1 VDCNEERAMTV
12 GVGLGGRGVMGFGL
26 GRGRAGGADVSWWL
40 AGGISAAN
48 AIAAYQPK
56 GAASLAASYVNLA
69 NPGTYDAAPGVAPTW
84 ASGTGWTFNGTQW
97 LNTGIYPVTG
107 YTIIGRYANLTQTDN
122 RCLIGAGNTPH
133 DGHEIRVM
141 WNNDPLKQGAY
152 THGLGTVA
160 SSPGTAN
167 VVALA
172 GRLLYY
178 AGTYVGTVG
187 IATLTS
193 DSTYGIGAKNYGAN
207 TGREWA
213 FLGDILAVAI
223 YNTTLTA
230 GEVAAASAAMA
241 AL

>member
-1 VDCNEERAMTV
+1 MCH
-12 GVGLGGRGVMGFGL
+12 
-26 GRGRAGGADVSWWL
+26 
-40 AGGISAAN
+40 
-48 AIAAYQPK
+48 
-56 GAASLAASYVNLA
+56 
-69 NPGTYDAAPGVAPTW
+69 DAAPGVAPTW

-122 RCLIGAGNTPH
+122 RCLIGAGNATY

-141 WNNDPLKQGAY
+141 WNDDPLKQGAY

-187 IATLTS
+187 IATMTS
-193 DSTYGIGAKNYGAN
+193 DSTYEIGAKSYNAN
-207 TGREWA
+207 TARIFA
-213 FLGDILAVAI
+213 FSGDILAVAI
-223 YNTTLTA
+223 YNTII
-230 GEVAAASAAMA
+230 EVAAVSAAMA

>member
-1 VDCNEERAMTV
+1 MTTMLRPGQRILHIPGIGITTSRRAV
-12 GVGLGGRGVMGFGL
+12 S
-26 GRGRAGGADVSWWL
+26 AGGAVNWWE
-40 AGGISAAN
+40 AGGATGC
-48 AIAAYQPK
+48 IAAYQPK
-56 GAASLAASYVNLA
+56 GAASLAVSYTNLA

-133 DGHEIRVM
+133 DGHEMRVM

-152 THGLGTVA
+152 THGSGTVS

-207 TGREWA
+207 TARGFA